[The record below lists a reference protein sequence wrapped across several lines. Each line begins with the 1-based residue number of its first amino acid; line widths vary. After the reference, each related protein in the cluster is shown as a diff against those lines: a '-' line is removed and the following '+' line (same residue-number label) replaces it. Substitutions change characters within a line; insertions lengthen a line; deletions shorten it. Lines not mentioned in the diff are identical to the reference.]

1 LINFAA
7 LILLVPVAVN
17 VTRKPAQALL
27 YVPPKMTKTEVKE
40 YLTKIYNVN
49 VLAVMTANF
58 LGEGSSEVFRHL
70 STPHPRVSD
79 FILVLMYSFY
89 VHISQVNG
97 KDYMEREKSFRTK
110 EEISRKL

>member
-1 LINFAA
+1 VL
-7 LILLVPVAVN
+7 VAVN

-58 LGEGSSEVFRHL
+58 LGEGLSAVFRFQ
-70 STPHPRVSD
+70 SKFRRRGSYFSIV
-79 FILVLMYSFY
+79 FY
-89 VHISQVNG
+89 LTFS
-97 KDYMEREKSFRTK
+97 M
-110 EEISRKL
+110 

>member
-1 LINFAA
+1 MI
-7 LILLVPVAVN
+7 VVVN

-58 LGEGSSEVFRHL
+58 LGEDLSAVFHL
-70 STPHPRVSD
+70 MSKSHPRDSY
-79 FILVLMYSFY
+79 FPLCSLFSC
-89 VHISQVNG
+89 
-97 KDYMEREKSFRTK
+97 
-110 EEISRKL
+110 